1 MRSISQVAGTWQ
13 QSRKGLIGFRMSYCI
28 TMAEQ
33 LCPEC
38 GAALFYDSPTKRYAC
53 KGCGLYV
60 TKDELVNIKDR
71 LRRETDEYRK
81 RKQQQSEYLEWW
93 LSAKK

>member
-1 MRSISQVAGTWQ
+1 LLERFKQHEI
-13 QSRKGLIGFRMSYCI
+13 GLIF
-28 TMAEQ
+28 TMPEQ

-38 GAALFYDSPTKRYAC
+38 GATLFYDSPTKRYAC

-60 TKDELVNIKDR
+60 TKDELVNIKDK
-71 LRRETDEYRK
+71 LRQGTDEYRK

>member
-1 MRSISQVAGTWQ
+1 MP
-13 QSRKGLIGFRMSYCI
+13 
-28 TMAEQ
+28 EQ

-38 GAALFYDSPTKRYAC
+38 GGSLFYDSPAKRYVC

-60 TKDELVNIKDR
+60 TKDELLTIKDK
-71 LRRETDEYRK
+71 LRAGGDEYKK

>member
-1 MRSISQVAGTWQ
+1 MEMA
-13 QSRKGLIGFRMSYCI
+13 LLFRMP
-28 TMAEQ
+28 EQ

-60 TKDELVNIKDR
+60 TKDELVNIKDK
-71 LRRETDEYRK
+71 LRQGMDEYRK